1 MIDKIRKFE
10 KMVVFS
16 LVVMMSLVL
25 LLATVELAWIILKDI
40 VTPPMFLLEV
50 EELLEIFGLFML
62 VVIGV
67 ELLETITKTYLDQ
80 TIDHARIVIAVA
92 LIAISRKVIILEVK
106 DHSGIELLGIAA
118 IILAL
123 SLGYYLIRRH
133 DGRKVEG
140 AD

>member
-25 LLATVELAWIILKDI
+25 LLATVELGWIILKDI
-40 VTPPMFLLEV
+40 LTPPVFLLEV

-80 TIDHARIVIAVA
+80 VTDHARIVMAVA
-92 LIAISRKVIILEVK
+92 LIAISRKVIILDVK
-106 DHSGIELLGIAA
+106 NHSGVELLGIASV
-118 IILAL
+118 ILAL

-133 DGRKVEG
+133 EGRKARET
-140 AD
+140 D